1 VITAVFRFY
10 AALNDFLRPD
20 RRFVSFIAPVAETD
34 TVKHLIESF
43 GVPHTEVD
51 LIIVNGEPVDWS
63 RRLEDNDRV
72 AVYPTLTCLTPG
84 AQHLQ
89 PDIPANPR
97 FVLDG
102 HLGRLA
108 AFLRMLGFDTFYER
122 SADDERLAGISEKED
137 RILLTRDAGL
147 LKRRNVARGHFIS
160 SDNPKTQLR
169 DIVLNFDLMKSAAP
183 LSRCMECNG
192 LLLPVAKSE
201 IAHRLLP
208 YTLATKHE
216 FSTCAN
222 CAKLYWK
229 GSHHAEM
236 LQVIEE
242 LTTIGRAVP
251 PDRAGPP
258 VQP

>member
-20 RRFVSFIAPVAETD
+20 RRFVSFTSTVAETD

-43 GVPHTEVD
+43 GAPHTEVD
-51 LIIVNGEPVDWS
+51 LILVNGEPADWS
-63 RRLEDNDRV
+63 RRLEDHDRV
-72 AVYPTLTCLTPG
+72 AVYPSLTFLAPG
-84 AQHLQ
+84 AAHLQ
-89 PDIPANPR
+89 PDVPDEPR

-102 HLGRLA
+102 HLGRLVA
-108 AFLRMLGFDTFYER
+108 TLRMLGFDTFYER
-122 SADDERLAGISEKED
+122 FADDDHLAGISEQED

-147 LKRRNVARGHFIS
+147 LKRRNVARGHFVR

-169 DIVLNFDLMKSAAP
+169 DVVLYFDLMKRIAP
-183 LSRCMECNG
+183 FSRCMECNG
-192 LLLPVAKSE
+192 LLVPVAKSE

-216 FSTCAN
+216 FSTCMN

-242 LTTIGRAVP
+242 LTNRLISLG
-251 PDRAGPP
+251 
-258 VQP
+258 